1 MKERRQ
7 SLRNQATETEVR
19 LWDRLRKKQILGV
32 RFRRQFS
39 IGNYI
44 VDFYSPKIKL
54 AIEIDGKS
62 HDTETKREYDATR
75 EKEIRQL
82 GINML
87 RFRNHEVLDEI
98 DNVIKKIEAA
108 IRTFPLK
115 KGETKGVGKAN
126 NERQKLLE

>member
-7 SLRNQATETEVR
+7 SLRNQATLTEAR

-44 VDFYSPKIKL
+44 VDFYSPNIKL
-54 AIEIDGKS
+54 ALEIDGKS

-75 EKEIRQL
+75 DKEIRQL
-82 GINML
+82 GITIL
-87 RFRNHEVLDEI
+87 RFRNHEVLDDL
-98 DNVIKKIEAA
+98 DNVIKKIENT
-108 IRTFPLK
+108 IKTFPLK
-115 KGETKGVGKAN
+115 KGEVKGVDKTN
-126 NERQKLLE
+126 NEQQTLSG